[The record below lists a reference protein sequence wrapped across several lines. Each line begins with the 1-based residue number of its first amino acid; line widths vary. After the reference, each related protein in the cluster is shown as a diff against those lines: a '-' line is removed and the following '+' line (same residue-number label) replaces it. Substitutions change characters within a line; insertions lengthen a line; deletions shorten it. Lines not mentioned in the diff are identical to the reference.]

1 MKLILAI
8 IQPTKL
14 QTLRD
19 ALKEVGIERM
29 SVCDGQGF
37 GRQRG
42 QTETFRGHE
51 YQLKFIRK
59 ICIEVAVNDD
69 YLERALDVISKAA
82 KTGAAGNIGDG
93 KVFVLPIDDAV
104 RIGETVRGPEAL

>member
-14 QTLRD
+14 QAVRD

-29 SVCDGQGF
+29 PVCDGQGF

-69 YLERALDVISKAA
+69 FLERAIDTITKAA
-82 KTGAAGNIGDG
+82 RTGASGNIGDG
-93 KVFVLPIDDAV
+93 KIFVLPIDEAV